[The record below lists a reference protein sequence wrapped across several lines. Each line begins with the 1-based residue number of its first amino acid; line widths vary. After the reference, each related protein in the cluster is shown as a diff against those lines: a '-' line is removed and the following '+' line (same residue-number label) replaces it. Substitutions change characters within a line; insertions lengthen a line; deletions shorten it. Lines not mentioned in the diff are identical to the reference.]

1 MLDPFNTN
9 STTPASNLFFAMRTR
24 IDSGFVK
31 WVKAFKIKDFLRDKV
46 GVNLLFI
53 TETEIAWI
61 TITLTYTPYLYRM
74 SSNGTILQVIWF
86 GANNLSF
93 STLTFDWLYISESDF
108 LAFFTFSETKENLT
122 VSQTS
127 GTDTSLTRIS
137 TDLSI
142 K

>member
-74 SSNGTILQVIWF
+74 SSNGTILQVIPQ
-86 GANNLSF
+86 NSKTP
-93 STLTFDWLYISESDF
+93 SQ
-108 LAFFTFSETKENLT
+108 FFNVEKKQIVN
-122 VSQTS
+122 
-127 GTDTSLTRIS
+127 
-137 TDLSI
+137 I
-142 K
+142 KFNEVICKC